1 MQFKKGKVVF
11 HQRELWCLDLT
22 LNKII
27 LSGLISYKDMI
38 TKEDSSKGVPSTVVE
53 ELIEKGAIENKH
65 SGLSEE
71 DITLGFNYFIELLDK
86 MIYAFKDNPV
96 KDHLVKDLDKHNK
109 LCEEG
114 RLIFAKHY
122 TALWY

>member
-1 MQFKKGKVVF
+1 MELKKGKVIF

-38 TKEDSSKGVPSTVVE
+38 TQEDSCKGVPSTVVG
-53 ELIEKGAIENKH
+53 ELIEKGVIEDKN

-71 DITLGFNYFIELLDK
+71 DIVIGFNYFLELIDK
-86 MIYAFKDNPV
+86 MIYAFKDNPLE
-96 KDHLVKDLDKHNK
+96 DHLIEDLDKHNK